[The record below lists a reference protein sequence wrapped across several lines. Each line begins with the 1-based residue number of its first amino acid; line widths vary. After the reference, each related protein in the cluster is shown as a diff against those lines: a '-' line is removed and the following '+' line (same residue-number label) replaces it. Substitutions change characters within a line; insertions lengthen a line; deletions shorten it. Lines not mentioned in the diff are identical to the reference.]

1 MHLGDVIKQYRR
13 DHGKMSMQAFADKC
27 GLSKGYIAMLER
39 NKNSKTGEPIV
50 PSAETF
56 AKVADA
62 MNMTLDQLSR
72 MVDENQPI
80 SLSAHNI
87 ISKQGMLYNTM
98 KEPGMNPED
107 MFEVVDTP
115 IWHTGSPE
123 PTSVRI
129 PVLGSIPAGIP
140 LEAVEDVV
148 DWEDIPIE
156 WTKGGKEFFSL
167 RVKGDSM
174 YPKFI
179 EGDTIILRKEDDCES
194 GDICAVYVNGYDA
207 TLKKVVKKQDCIVL
221 QPLNSAY
228 DPKVYD
234 YNDELNPIQ
243 IAGIV
248 VEIRRKI

>member
-1 MHLGDVIKQYRR
+1 MSEQDINEIIANNISDLLDRS
-13 DHGKMSMQAFADKC
+13 GKTQLDLAEFMNVSQATVSNWCKGAKLPRMDKIDRIC
-27 GLSKGYIAMLER
+27 EFFNVSRSDLMEDLSITQ
-39 NKNSKTGEPIV
+39 NKT
-50 PSAETF
+50 
-56 AKVADA
+56 
-62 MNMTLDQLSR
+62 
-72 MVDENQPI
+72 
-80 SLSAHNI
+80 
-87 ISKQGMLYNTM
+87 
-98 KEPGMNPED
+98 
-107 MFEVVDTP
+107 
-115 IWHTGSPE
+115 PE

-174 YPKFI
+174 YPKFM
-179 EGDTIILRKEDDCES
+179 EGDTIILRKQDDCEN

-248 VEIRRKI
+248 VEIRRKV

>member
-1 MHLGDVIKQYRR
+1 MD
-13 DHGKMSMQAFADKC
+13 
-27 GLSKGYIAMLER
+27 
-39 NKNSKTGEPIV
+39 
-50 PSAETF
+50 
-56 AKVADA
+56 
-62 MNMTLDQLSR
+62 
-72 MVDENQPI
+72 
-80 SLSAHNI
+80 
-87 ISKQGMLYNTM
+87 
-98 KEPGMNPED
+98 PED
-107 MFEVVDTP
+107 IFEVVDAPT
-115 IWHTGSPE
+115 WRAKTPE
-123 PTSVRI
+123 PISVRI

-174 YPKFI
+174 YPKFM
-179 EGDTIILRKEDDCES
+179 EGDTIILRKQDDCEN

-243 IAGIV
+243 IAGVV
-248 VEIRRKI
+248 VEIRRKV